1 MWMVFFSQL
10 AEARAELV
18 SVKGAVRL
26 AAASLAEASV
36 GQSTSTRFYRNI
48 RIVNWAKNKQVNREL
63 CLDADAAATAHAALP
78 TTASLTTQRCL
89 IQAHAQQVCA
99 ASVKLCA

>member
-48 RIVNWAKNKQVNREL
+48 RIVTEQKTNR
-63 CLDADAAATAHAALP
+63 
-78 TTASLTTQRCL
+78 
-89 IQAHAQQVCA
+89 
-99 ASVKLCA
+99 